1 MSKELREEIFSFM
14 GLTLIIAGLWLFL
27 AVFDGGYMFPEN
39 NVFGTDN
46 TQVISLRK

>member
-1 MSKELREEIFSFM
+1 MSKELREEVLSFLGLALIFV
-14 GLTLIIAGLWLFL
+14 GVWLFL

-39 NVFGTDN
+39 NVFGADN